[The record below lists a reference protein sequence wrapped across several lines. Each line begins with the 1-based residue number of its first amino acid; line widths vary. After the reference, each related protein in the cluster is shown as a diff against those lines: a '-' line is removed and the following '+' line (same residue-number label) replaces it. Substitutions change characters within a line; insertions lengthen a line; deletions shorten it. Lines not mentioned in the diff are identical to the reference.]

1 MSDKSNLS
9 LAQDYALRLLGYRE
23 RSRREVQARME
34 RKGFQREVIEKVLR
48 YLESQKYLDDRRF
61 AELWARDRLRRGYG
75 KGWVM
80 LQLRG
85 KGVKEE
91 IIDEVV
97 KKTYSSVD
105 EIGMALDL
113 VKRKGY
119 NLEWVK
125 DQRVARR
132 VWEFLRRRGFSFS
145 IIREVMSRIL
155 K

>member
-1 MSDKSNLS
+1 MRDESDLS
-9 LAQDYALRLLGYRE
+9 PAQDYALRLLSYRE
-23 RSRREVQARME
+23 RSRQEIQVRME

-61 AELWARDRLRRGYG
+61 AELWAHDRLKRRYG
-75 KGWVM
+75 KGRVI
-80 LQLRG
+80 LELRE
-85 KGVKEE
+85 KGVNQE

-119 NLEWVK
+119 NLESAE

-132 VWEFLRRRGFSFS
+132 VSEFLRRRGFSFS
-145 IIREVMSRIL
+145 IIREVMDRIL
-155 K
+155 R

>member
-1 MSDKSNLS
+1 MSDKSDL
-9 LAQDYALRLLGYRE
+9 LGAQDYALRLLGYRE
-23 RSRREVQARME
+23 RSRQEIQARME
-34 RKGFQREVIEKVLR
+34 RKGFQKEVIDKVLR

-61 AELWARDRLRRGYG
+61 AELWTHDRLRKGYG
-75 KGWVM
+75 KWRVI
-80 LQLRG
+80 LELRE
-85 KGVKEE
+85 KGVDQE

-119 NLEWVK
+119 NLEWAE

-132 VWEFLRRRGFSFS
+132 ASEFLRRRGFSFS
-145 IIREVMSRIL
+145 IIGEVMSRIL

>member
-1 MSDKSNLS
+1 MTDKSDL
-9 LAQDYALRLLGYRE
+9 LPAQDYALKLLSYRE
-23 RSRREVQARME
+23 RSRQEIQVRME

-48 YLESQKYLDDRRF
+48 YLEGQKYLDDRRF
-61 AELWARDRLRRGYG
+61 AELWAHDRLRKGYG
-75 KGWVM
+75 KVRVI
-80 LQLRG
+80 LELRK
-85 KGVKEE
+85 KGVNQE

-105 EIGMALDL
+105 EIEMALEL

-119 NLEWVK
+119 NLEWAG

-132 VWEFLRRRGFSFS
+132 ASEFLRRRGFSFS
-145 IIREVMSRIL
+145 VIREVMSRIL

>member
-1 MSDKSNLS
+1 MTDKSDLS
-9 LAQDYALRLLGYRE
+9 GAQDYALKLLGYRE
-23 RSRREVQARME
+23 RSRQEIQVRME

-61 AELWARDRLRRGYG
+61 AELWTHNRLKRRYG
-75 KGWVM
+75 KGRVI
-80 LQLRG
+80 LELRE
-85 KGVKEE
+85 KGVNQE

-119 NLEWVK
+119 NLEWIE

-132 VWEFLRRRGFSFS
+132 VSEFLRRRGFSFS
-145 IIREVMSRIL
+145 IIGEVMDRIL
-155 K
+155 R

>member
-1 MSDKSNLS
+1 MTDKSDLS
-9 LAQDYALRLLGYRE
+9 GAQDYALKLLGYRE
-23 RSRREVQARME
+23 RSRQEIQVRME

-48 YLESQKYLDDRRF
+48 YLEGQKYLDDRRF
-61 AELWARDRLRRGYG
+61 AELWTQGRLKKRYG
-75 KGWVM
+75 KGRVI
-80 LQLRG
+80 LELRE
-85 KGVKEE
+85 KGVNQE

-119 NLEWVK
+119 NLEWAG

-132 VWEFLRRRGFSFS
+132 VSGFLRRRGFSFS